1 MNNKVMNDSTLNK
14 STLNNSVLNI
24 RTINN
29 PIISRLKTLAG
40 ALAFAS
46 FSITTIA
53 GDNNDVDTKL
63 KSVINSEHRSEKNAA
78 RDDFRNPAETLQ
90 FFGIRPEM
98 TVVEIWPGGGWY
110 TEILAPYLK
119 DKGKYIAAN
128 FDPDAGV
135 KYYNR
140 RLKEFEDTFVANEDI
155 YGDIVTTVFNPPAK
169 TEVAKAGTADLVL
182 TFRNVHNWYIRG
194 DKESV
199 VESFKGFYKALKPGG
214 ILGVVEHRLP
224 KGMSQEEN
232 KRSGYM
238 REDLVIEWA
247 KQAGF
252 VLVAESSINAN
263 EKDTADHPKGVWTLP
278 PSLRLGDENKDKYM
292 AIGESDRMTLK
303 FAKPAEK

>member
-1 MNNKVMNDSTLNK
+1 MNKQVK
-14 STLNNSVLNI
+14 
-24 RTINN
+24 
-29 PIISRLKTLAG
+29 SRLKMIVG
-40 ALAFAS
+40 ALAIAGLS
-46 FSITTIA
+46 VSAMA
-53 GDNNDVDTKL
+53 GDNVPSTKSEADISL
-63 KSVINSEHRSEKNAA
+63 KSVINSDHRSEKNAA
-78 RDDFRNPAETLQ
+78 RDEFRNPAETLT
-90 FFGIRPEM
+90 FFGIRPNM

-119 DKGKYIAAN
+119 EQGKYIAAN

-140 RLKEFEDTFVANEDI
+140 RLKDFEDTFVANQDV
-155 YGDIVTTVFNPPAK
+155 YGDIEMTVFNPPAK
-169 TEVAKAGTADLVL
+169 TDVAKPGSADLVL

-214 ILGVVEHRLP
+214 VLGVVEHRLP

-247 KQAGF
+247 KEAGF
-252 VLVAESSINAN
+252 VLVDKSSINAN

-303 FAKPAEK
+303 FAKPATQ

>member
-1 MNNKVMNDSTLNK
+1 MNKQVK
-14 STLNNSVLNI
+14 
-24 RTINN
+24 
-29 PIISRLKTLAG
+29 SRLKMIVG
-40 ALAFAS
+40 ALAIAGLS
-46 FSITTIA
+46 VSAMA
-53 GDNNDVDTKL
+53 GDNVASTKSEADKSL
-63 KSVINSEHRSEKNAA
+63 KSVINSDHRSEKNAA
-78 RDDFRNPAETLQ
+78 RDEFRNPAETLT
-90 FFGIRPEM
+90 FFGIRPNM

-119 DKGKYIAAN
+119 EQGKYIAAN

-140 RLKEFEDTFVANEDI
+140 RLKDFEDTFVANQDV
-155 YGDIVTTVFNPPAK
+155 YGDIEMTVFNPPAK
-169 TEVAKAGTADLVL
+169 TDVAKPGSADLVL

-214 ILGVVEHRLP
+214 VLGVVEHRLP

-247 KQAGF
+247 KEAGF
-252 VLVAESSINAN
+252 VLVDKSSVNAN

-292 AIGESDRMTLK
+292 TIGESDRMTLK
-303 FAKPAEK
+303 FAKPATQ